1 MFAYNTV
8 YLDASSKNEISPIKA
23 LIWKLE
29 ML

>member
-8 YLDASSKNEISPIKA
+8 HLDTFSENDISPIKA